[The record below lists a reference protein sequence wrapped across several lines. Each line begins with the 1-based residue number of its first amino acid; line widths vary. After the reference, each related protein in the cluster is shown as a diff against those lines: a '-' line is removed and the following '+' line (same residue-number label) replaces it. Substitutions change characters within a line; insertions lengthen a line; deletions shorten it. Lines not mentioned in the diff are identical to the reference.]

1 MPFIDEEIV
10 AGVADAR
17 LEVFEG
23 GHVFMLQDPR
33 SLTVPR
39 EFLLE

>member
-1 MPFIDEEIV
+1 MPFIDEAIV

-33 SLTVPR
+33 SLSVTR